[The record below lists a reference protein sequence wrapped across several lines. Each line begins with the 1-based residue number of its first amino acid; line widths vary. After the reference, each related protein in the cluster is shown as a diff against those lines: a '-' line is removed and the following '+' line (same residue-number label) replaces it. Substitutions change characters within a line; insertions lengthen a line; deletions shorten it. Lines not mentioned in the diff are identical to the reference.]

1 MMRWTLRIITVIVG
15 FQVAA
20 GAAFAFNP
28 NTLLSDE
35 DMTAPIFSLG
45 QTISFL
51 RAKGGFLGV
60 RAETYGQKIYDAATQ
75 YGLNPQFLIVQ
86 IQKESSLI
94 EAPSPSQRL
103 IDYALFYGCPDNGPC
118 NPAYQGFGTQ
128 VARAAAVFRDYLTEL
143 NTTGRTRSGWAIGAA
158 KRTGAPRIKANPK
171 DPNWET
177 LNGQPVLVTP
187 TNAATA
193 AMYTYNPWVGGHEQV
208 LNGRSQYIGANYNFT
223 LIWDRYFNNTR
234 VYPDGALLRAR
245 GDTTV
250 WVIAD
255 GVRKPFLSQ
264 AAFLASYDP
273 RKVITVPAAELE
285 MYVRGP
291 GIKFADGSLLRAP
304 SGGVYLIANGR
315 KRAITSRNAFRAVGF
330 NPEEVVR
337 ASWDDLEAFPLGEP
351 ITADSQA
358 PSGRVVQVSDG
369 LVYVDEHDVRHAI
382 TSPEVYRSA
391 FGRRK
396 PVRGSLAAL
405 AALPQGEPV
414 RFRDGELIGVKGGDG
429 IYLISDGQRRPI
441 PSKEI
446 FTAYRYRWRNIIW
459 TNQRSL
465 DAHPL
470 GEPLALKS

>member
-1 MMRWTLRIITVIVG
+1 MRWTLRIITVIVG
-15 FQVAA
+15 FHVAA
-20 GAAFAFNP
+20 GTAFAFNP

-35 DMTAPIFSLG
+35 DMTTPLFSLS

-51 RAKGGFLGV
+51 RAKGGFLGS
-60 RAETYGQKIYDAATQ
+60 RAESYGQQIYDAATQ
-75 YGLNPQFLIVQ
+75 SGLNPQFLIVQ

-94 EAPSPSQRL
+94 EDPNPSQRR

-118 NPAYQGFGTQ
+118 NPAFQGFGAQ
-128 VARAAAVFRDYLTEL
+128 VTHAAAIFRTYLTDL
-143 NTTGRTRSGWAIGAA
+143 ATKGRTISGWAVGVP
-158 KRTGAPRIKANPK
+158 KRAGAPRNKANQN
-171 DPNWET
+171 DSHWEL
-177 LNGQPVLVTP
+177 LNGQPVFVTP

-193 AMYTYNPWVGGHEQV
+193 AMYTYNPWVGGHDQP
-208 LNGRSQYIGANYNFT
+208 GKGYIGANYNFT

-245 GDTTV
+245 GDATI

-291 GIKFADGSLLRAP
+291 GIKFAEGSLLQAP
-304 SGGVYLIANGR
+304 SGGVYLITNGA
-315 KRAITSRNAFRAVGF
+315 KRPITSRAAFRAVGF

-337 ASWDDLEAFPLGEP
+337 ADWDDLAAFSAGEP
-351 ITADSQA
+351 ITVESQA
-358 PSGRVVQVSDG
+358 PTGRLVQINDG
-369 LVYVDEHDVRHAI
+369 GIVYVDEHNLRHAI
-382 TSPEVYRSA
+382 YSREIYQSA
-391 FGRRK
+391 FRHRK
-396 PVRGSLAAL
+396 PMRGSLAAL
-405 AALPQGEPV
+405 TALPQGDPI
-414 RFRDGELIGVKGGDG
+414 RFRDGELVGVKGGDG

-446 FTAYRYRWRNIIW
+446 FTAYRFRWRNIVW

-465 DAHPL
+465 DAHPR
-470 GEPLALKS
+470 GEPLGLKG